1 MKARDAVGNIDKML
15 SNPRKYSP
23 IDKIE
28 LNTRFLNNYVDY
40 VQPHTRSSG
49 QWRAFSASSFFH
61 EKFQCEKIQL
71 FMGYTIFPYALKLK
85 KNRNL
90 IILNATFPVFFHL
103 EFVAGSVKPLKILR
117 AHNTQ

>member
-1 MKARDAVGNIDKML
+1 MFRRTPAAVGNDA
-15 SNPRKYSP
+15 
-23 IDKIE
+23 
-28 LNTRFLNNYVDY
+28 RFLLVL
-40 VQPHTRSSG
+40 
-49 QWRAFSASSFFH
+49 FFH